1 MVSCTCK
8 FSVLGSSLPGF
19 IVIIYITNL
28 KYTVRLYMVN
38 EHVIYVDLFDIS
50 YAKLHTFLKT
60 KCSSAFLNEVC
71 MGPILRTERS

>member
-50 YAKLHTFLKT
+50 HAKHHTFLK
-60 KCSSAFLNEVC
+60 LNVQV
-71 MGPILRTERS
+71 LF